1 MPKYQKYVMFNMRVV
16 VSADAIAINSF
27 HAESLLGSIK
37 PIWKTFLPD
46 PFGWMLGAFWSHK
59 LKDFKA
65 VSKWSWNMWWISDSF
80 QNNFHRFAF
89 LWFVGFVLDL
99 DWTAQNSGPCHIKPS
114 VRFPSGKRTR
124 SHRGKVIHKPQTR
137 NIWRFSFAKMMRII
151 CTLFFCLL
159 MIFGGS
165 GLEMTTFQGP
175 WSKHGQSIVYF
186 LIKGLSPC
194 EQGWIYHNIPII
206 KL

>member
-151 CTLFFCLL
+151 CTLFFLFADDFWWIWARDDYFPRA
-159 MIFGGS
+159 MVKA
-165 GLEMTTFQGP
+165 
-175 WSKHGQSIVYF
+175 WSKHSLF
-186 LIKGLSPC
+186 SHKGVISM
-194 EQGWIYHNIPII
+194 WTRVNIP
-206 KL
+206 